1 MREASKELQD
11 LAQQALP
18 KHYIFRPSVYEINE
32 LIEENLKI
40 RVLPTQKVSGGF
52 GFSVYEKNKVNPIGV
67 PFVKVNIACGDFK
80 SSGEAIETGLI
91 AVLKQNNK

>member
-1 MREASKELQD
+1 MMLKSK
-11 LAQQALP
+11 
-18 KHYIFRPSVYEINE
+18 
-32 LIEENLKI
+32 
-40 RVLPTQKVSGGF
+40 
-52 GFSVYEKNKVNPIGV
+52 IGV